1 MKAMAMLANQCFF
14 SLLIPFALYSCA
26 VCMIYIY
33 VYIYLFGWVVG
44 RCFRSCPHHMVFHY
58 CQILF
63 HFRHSDT
70 WCPSDLEPSLRLFP
84 PHLRIERI
92 TW

>member
-1 MKAMAMLANQCFF
+1 MKAMAMLANQFF
-14 SLLIPFALYSCA
+14 FFFLVDPFCSIFKRCLCD
-26 VCMIYIY
+26 IY

-44 RCFRSCPHHMVFHY
+44 RCFRSCPHHMIFNY

-63 HFRHSDT
+63 HFRHSGT

-84 PHLRIERI
+84 PHLRIDRI
-92 TW
+92 TG